1 MRDRGLVAGIVLVA
15 VGVYIILSRSV
26 GFGGAGPL
34 LILIGTVLLALSA
47 VRRWRGP
54 IAPGAILMG
63 LGAGLLLQ
71 GPWES
76 WIPRWA
82 TIVLGLGLGFL
93 LAAVLEAAAGRLRRP
108 GPIAPGVILV
118 AIALFAAANQR
129 LNLDRFFRRLELLW
143 PWALVALGILLVV
156 RALKGRQT

>member
-1 MRDRGLVAGIVLVA
+1 MRDRGLVAGIVLAA

-34 LILIGTVLLALSA
+34 LILIGTVFLALSA
-47 VRRWRGP
+47 ARHWRGP

-71 GPWES
+71 GSWES
-76 WIPRWA
+76 WMPRWA
-82 TIVLGLGLGFL
+82 TIVLGLGAGFL
-93 LAAVLEAAAGRLRRP
+93 LAAALEAAAGRLRRP

-118 AIALFAAANQR
+118 VIAIVAAANQR
-129 LNLDRFFRRLELLW
+129 LNLDPFFRHLDFLW
-143 PWALVALGILLVV
+143 PWALVALGLILVF